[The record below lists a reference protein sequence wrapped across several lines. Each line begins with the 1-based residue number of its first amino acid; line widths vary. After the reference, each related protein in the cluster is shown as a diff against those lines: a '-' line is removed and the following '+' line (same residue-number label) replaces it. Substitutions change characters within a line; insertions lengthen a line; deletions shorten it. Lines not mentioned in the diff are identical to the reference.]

1 MSEDNSEK
9 NLVKKGIL
17 IGIVF
22 VLMLSGIVYFSK
34 RYQNSV
40 YVDERSVMSAGFGKK
55 PVLIVDGQE
64 YTKKMNQTSVLVIGN
79 DNFSQ
84 TVEFGFRNGGQADFL
99 LLLVFDH
106 EEKMVR
112 ALQID
117 RDTIADVTVLGV
129 LGNETGTQRLQI
141 SLAYGF
147 GVDKESNCK
156 YTVKSVESLL
166 NGNSIDHYVSL
177 QMDSVGILNRSL
189 GGVTVT
195 LDEDFSK
202 LDEKMIKGST
212 ITLDD
217 EQAKLFVRSRM
228 SVGDG
233 TNASR
238 MKRQKTY
245 MQAALKK
252 LVEKMTEDANFV
264 GQIYDDLESA
274 MTTNMSR
281 AQMINEANR
290 AYSYDILP
298 IESLVGEYKIGE
310 DGFMEF
316 HADEK
321 ELFNWVLKA
330 FYEASPQN

>member
-1 MSEDNSEK
+1 MS
-9 NLVKKGIL
+9 I
-17 IGIVF
+17 
-22 VLMLSGIVYFSK
+22 
-34 RYQNSV
+34 
-40 YVDERSVMSAGFGKK
+40 
-55 PVLIVDGQE
+55 
-64 YTKKMNQTSVLVIGN
+64 
-79 DNFSQ
+79 
-84 TVEFGFRNGGQADFL
+84 
-99 LLLVFDH
+99 
-106 EEKMVR
+106 
-112 ALQID
+112 
-117 RDTIADVTVLGV
+117 
-129 LGNETGTQRLQI
+129 
-141 SLAYGF
+141 
-147 GVDKESNCK
+147 
-156 YTVKSVESLL
+156 
-166 NGNSIDHYVSL
+166 
-177 QMDSVGILNRSL
+177 
-189 GGVTVT
+189 
-195 LDEDFSK
+195 
-202 LDEKMIKGST
+202 
-212 ITLDD
+212 
-217 EQAKLFVRSRM
+217 
-228 SVGDG
+228 GDG